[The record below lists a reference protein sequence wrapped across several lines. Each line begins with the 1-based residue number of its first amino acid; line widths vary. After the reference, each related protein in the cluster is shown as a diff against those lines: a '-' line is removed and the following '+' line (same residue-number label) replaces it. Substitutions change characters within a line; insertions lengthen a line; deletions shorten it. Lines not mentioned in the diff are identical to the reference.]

1 MLVKVCSSCELR
13 HQIYVLFV
21 VEVKGRY
28 VEVAV
33 CVEVDCKF
41 YVVPKCDKVSHRDS
55 FWLWKR
61 RGTPILIWTYVFFTV
76 RSLVIVRKHIPVVAI
91 QIHSNIFCVAC
102 CLRWI
107 EMAIFSDKTQTF
119 CLFENLPN
127 RLITVLV
134 YDWHHKNGYL
144 L

>member
-55 FWLWKR
+55 FWL
-61 RGTPILIWTYVFFTV
+61 
-76 RSLVIVRKHIPVVAI
+76 
-91 QIHSNIFCVAC
+91 
-102 CLRWI
+102 
-107 EMAIFSDKTQTF
+107 
-119 CLFENLPN
+119 
-127 RLITVLV
+127 
-134 YDWHHKNGYL
+134 
-144 L
+144 